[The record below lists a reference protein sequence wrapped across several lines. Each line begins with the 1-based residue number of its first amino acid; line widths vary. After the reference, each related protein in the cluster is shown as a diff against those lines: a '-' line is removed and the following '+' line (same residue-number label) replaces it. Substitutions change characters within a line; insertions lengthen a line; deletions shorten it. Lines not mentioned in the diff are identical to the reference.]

1 MWRCSVVVLACVS
14 CGPGLQSRRQ
24 SARTAGDSFVNAVS
38 QRDVAAISSH
48 FGAPLAYGGMYFA
61 NPDCLQKFPAP
72 TVIPP
77 AKYADFAACLATLM
91 LASSERADEMYNVVV
106 YKYAPYIVDGKPVRV
121 CTAAT
126 FIYTQR

>member
-1 MWRCSVVVLACVS
+1 MWRSVVVLACVS
-14 CGPGLQSRRQ
+14 CGPGLQSHRQ

-38 QRDVAAISSH
+38 ERDVAAIASH

-77 AKYADFAACLATLM
+77 AKHLDFAACLATLM

-106 YKYAPYIVDGKPVRV
+106 YEYAPGHRDRSEVR
-121 CTAAT
+121 
-126 FIYTQR
+126 